1 MYLEVNDS
9 DIRYAEKI
17 LFRKTKVFDKERVEF
32 IKNLDTIDLQAV
44 PGSGKTTALLAKL
57 LILERKLGFS
67 DNSGILVISHTNI
80 AVEEIKNRIG
90 KYAPKLFKY
99 PNFIGT
105 IQSFIDQFLA
115 IPYYKLIFRK
125 SPSVIDDEIYRY
137 YIEDFWSNTQNFA
150 LKSFIEKRSNP
161 IEYLLSVK
169 FKNLLTEIEAKGL
182 KNKTTKTYRALL
194 KMKQNLLES
203 GILNFHDTY
212 ILANLYIEK
221 FPRIKRILQKRFKF
235 VFVDEMQ
242 DMNKDLYDLLESLF
256 FKKHTIGHVYQRI
269 GDINQSIYDEKGFPD
284 ELIWRSGNRKVLKL
298 KGSHRLSPF
307 NSKVVE
313 NFAIKSTQIEGRNQ
327 DVGIKPHLI
336 IYNDNNKECVIP
348 KFVELIKYFQAG
360 NLIPDNSVY
369 PIKIIGWR
377 KESDNE
383 NTLTISK
390 YWPDFQPSSTRKKI
404 DYSSLHSYI
413 TAVDTF
419 KKLFDEIR
427 KNLLNALLKIL
438 RIENIKYDNDSY
450 FTERKLLKLLR
461 ENFPEEYEKFK
472 LNVYK
477 ICSYIIDDNIR
488 EAKNLFKEN
497 LNFVLKEVF
506 NQERFSKKTE
516 EFLSNNKE
524 LREQITEGKGLN
536 KNIINID
543 GITLHIGTVHSVKG
557 ETHTATL
564 YLETEY
570 QRSTDIKRILPCF
583 YNINVD
589 NVRKK
594 GNVYSQSLRM
604 SYVGFSRPTHF
615 LCVAVNENSLDRNP
629 QKRNEIKEKM
639 KQSGWVIINI

>member
-1 MYLEVNDS
+1 MYLEVNNS

-17 LFRKTKVFDKERVEF
+17 LFGKTEVFDKERVEF
-32 IKNLDTIDLQAV
+32 IKNFDTIDLQAV

-57 LILERKLGFS
+57 LILERKLDFS

-115 IPYYKLIFRK
+115 IPFYKQIHKRTPSFIDDNIYKEYIEKFVNNTRNYKLKVF
-125 SPSVIDDEIYRY
+125 
-137 YIEDFWSNTQNFA
+137 
-150 LKSFIEKRSNP
+150 
-161 IEYLLSVK
+161 
-169 FKNLLTEIEAKGL
+169 L
-182 KNKTTKTYRALL
+182 KNKTYPSEFLYSIKFENSLDKINVPGLKDKTKPVYKALL
-194 KMKQNLLES
+194 RIKQSLLQS
-203 GILNFHDTY
+203 GILSFHDTY
-212 ILANLYIEK
+212 VLANLYIKE

-269 GDINQSIYDEKGFPD
+269 GDINQSIYDEKGFPG
-284 ELIWRSGNRKVLKL
+284 ELIWRSGNRKILKL

-313 NFAIKSTQIEGRNQ
+313 NFAIEPTQIEGRNQ

-348 KFVELIKYFQAG
+348 KFVELIKYFQEG
-360 NLIPDNSVY
+360 NLIPYNPVY

-383 NTLTISK
+383 NTLTIPK
-390 YWPDFQPSSTRKKI
+390 YWPDFQPNSTRKKI

-413 TAVDTF
+413 TAANTS
-419 KKLFDEIR
+419 KKSFDEIR
-427 KNLLNALLKIL
+427 KNLLNALLKVL
-438 RIENIKYDNDSY
+438 RIENIKDDNDSY
-450 FTERKLLKLLR
+450 FTERKLLKFLR
-461 ENFPEEYEKFK
+461 ENFPEEYERFK
-472 LNVYK
+472 LNIYK
-477 ICSYIIDDNIR
+477 ICSYIINNNIT

-497 LNFVLKEVF
+497 LNFVLKEIF
-506 NQERFSKKTE
+506 NQERLSEKTK
-516 EFLSNNKE
+516 EFLSNTKE
-524 LREQITEGKGLN
+524 SGEQITEGKGLN

-570 QRSTDIKRILPCF
+570 QNSKDIKRVLPCF
-583 YNINVD
+583 Y
-589 NVRKK
+589 
-594 GNVYSQSLRM
+594 GNRIKEERPIYLKSLKIV
-604 SYVGFSRPTHF
+604 YVGFSRPTHF
-615 LCVAVNENSLDRNP
+615 LCVAVNEKSLDENPKNRN
-629 QKRNEIKEKM
+629 KIKEKIR
-639 KQSGWVIINI
+639 QNGWVIIDI